1 MKLNSI
7 AATIE
12 AALTKAGLNSRLGVM
27 GAATASIRKAL
38 AAAGL
43 VQRDSGDAPSRR
55 TPPWR
60 APPVYPDDIADATPT
75 QAPRASPAGQFL
87 SRSISLG
94 AHRMDYKL
102 FVPSGAMAE
111 PAPLVVMLHGCTQ
124 TPDDFALG
132 TGMNE
137 LAQAQGFLVAYPA
150 QTARANGSRC
160 WNWFDAQQQSRGGV
174 EASLIAAVAC
184 DVRQAWRV
192 DPQRVFVAGLSAG
205 GAMALI
211 LGNAYPEVFAAVGVH
226 SGVAL
231 GTAHDVG
238 SAFAAM
244 RGLSAGSPSAASASA
259 KAVPT
264 IVFHGDADHTVNDSN
279 AREITAQ
286 ARRAFEAATDQPLRE
301 ILHPRYTVRG
311 REVSTTQYLDADG
324 KTRIEHWVLHGADH
338 AWEGGD
344 MAGSYTDA
352 KGPSASQAMVD
363 FFLRQ

>member
-1 MKLNSI
+1 
-7 AATIE
+7 
-12 AALTKAGLNSRLGVM
+12 
-27 GAATASIRKAL
+27 
-38 AAAGL
+38 
-43 VQRDSGDAPSRR
+43 
-55 TPPWR
+55 
-60 APPVYPDDIADATPT
+60 
-75 QAPRASPAGQFL
+75 
-87 SRSISLG
+87 
-94 AHRMDYKL
+94 
-102 FVPSGAMAE
+102 
-111 PAPLVVMLHGCTQ
+111 
-124 TPDDFALG
+124 
-132 TGMNE
+132 
-137 LAQAQGFLVAYPA
+137 
-150 QTARANGSRC
+150 
-160 WNWFDAQQQSRGGV
+160 
-174 EASLIAAVAC
+174 
-184 DVRQAWRV
+184 
-192 DPQRVFVAGLSAG
+192 
-205 GAMALI
+205 MALI

-301 ILHPRYTVRG
+301 ILHPRHMVRG

-324 KTRIEHWVLHGADH
+324 KTRVEHWVLHGADH

-344 MAGSYTDA
+344 EAGSYTDT